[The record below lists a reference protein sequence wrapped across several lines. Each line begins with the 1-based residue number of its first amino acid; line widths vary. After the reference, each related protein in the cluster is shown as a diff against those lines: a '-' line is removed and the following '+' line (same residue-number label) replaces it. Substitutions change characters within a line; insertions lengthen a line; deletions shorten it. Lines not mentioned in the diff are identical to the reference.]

1 LALLDQRKWQLGL
14 GHHRYAEWKEI
25 PENRSRWS
33 RTEQPPESAALQIGL
48 DTRNTQS
55 PALLEPEPAQ
65 DTAPVFLT
73 IQELSL
79 ERDIGR

>member
-1 LALLDQRKWQLGL
+1 MEPNQ
-14 GHHRYAEWKEI
+14 
-25 PENRSRWS
+25 
-33 RTEQPPESAALQIGL
+33 TEQPSESAALQIGL
-48 DTRNTQS
+48 DTHNTQS